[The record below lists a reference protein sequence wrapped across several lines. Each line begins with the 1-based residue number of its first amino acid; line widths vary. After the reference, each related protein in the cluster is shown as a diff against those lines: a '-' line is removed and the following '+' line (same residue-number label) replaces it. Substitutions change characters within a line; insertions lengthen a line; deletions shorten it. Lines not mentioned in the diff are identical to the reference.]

1 MLKVFNVS
9 ISRWKSITSFC
20 CPNIYIGELF
30 RIGIFYSPIS
40 RSINF
45 DFKKMLKIELLVC
58 GEQYFVFLP
67 HLIVPYVLQ
76 QLNLVPGFNI
86 EVDILPFITIISNL
100 CSNLNESSL
109 IGHDCWYSVSD
120 CTTVVICPAEAE
132 KFRPFST
139 FQIATTKRV
148 DIQIESDPIRWTPSR
163 KRSNTIIVDSG

>member
-1 MLKVFNVS
+1 MFKVFNVS
-9 ISRWKSITSFC
+9 ISRWKSMTSFC
-20 CPNIYIGELF
+20 CPHIYIGESF

-45 DFKKMLKIELLVC
+45 DFKEMLKIELLVC
-58 GEQYFVFLP
+58 REQYFLCLR
-67 HLIVPYVLQ
+67 HLIIPYVLQ

-109 IGHDCWYSVSD
+109 IGHDCWYSVSN
-120 CTTVVICPAEAE
+120 CTAVVICPAEAE
-132 KFRPFST
+132 KFCPFST

-148 DIQIESDPIRWTPSR
+148 DIQIESDP
-163 KRSNTIIVDSG
+163 V